1 MAVEWGCLYAFACII
16 RVRAAV
22 HVFMAFEL
30 SCRPQQPKIAGSG
43 PGVYTVGAPDNV
55 LIVLSGPPSNPLKL
69 SLQSNLGWSTT
80 RPYTDKL
87 VMLISPLHVVNHDN

>member
-1 MAVEWGCLYAFACII
+1 M
-16 RVRAAV
+16 RAAV
-22 HVFMAFEL
+22 HASFA

-43 PGVYTVGAPDNV
+43 PGVYAVGAPDNV

-69 SLQSNLGWSTT
+69 SLRLLQSNLGWSTT

-87 VMLISPLHVVNHDN
+87 VIWLISPLHVVNHDS